1 MFFLKKYPRIK
12 LFLAAFDFLILLSA
26 LTISFLLRYK
36 TNIFGP
42 PTYFPWIKFSLY
54 LVLLIPFIFIFRLN
68 NLYKQRIFLAN
79 FDQFGQLI
87 KSLLILTFIY
97 ISAIF
102 LFKQLLSEHSRSLVL
117 LFFLNSIILLI
128 VGRIIILRNLYK
140 LIKHNGILKRR
151 IIVIGAGKA
160 GSDLLGKIIENPLEN
175 IEIVC
180 FFDDAPEKKG
190 GSILG
195 VPVLGN
201 TGDLEFYLKKLK
213 IDIDGIYIC
222 ISLISYDNLLN
233 LIKKCKSFGYPIYL
247 DSEHFRVIN
256 DRINIHEFE
265 SLLSPAVY
273 GSSNY
278 FYTGFLKRLMD
289 VVSTVLLLVILSPL
303 FLVISILI
311 KITSKGPIFYKSKVV
326 GKGEKQFVWHKFRTM
341 KINQNP
347 TVHNEFMYEM
357 IKNKKSEGP
366 LKIKDDK
373 RITKLGK
380 HLRRFSLDELPQL
393 INVLKGQMSLVG
405 PRPCLSYEYS
415 LYEEWHKKRFSIT
428 PGITGLWQAFGRS
441 SVNYDDM
448 IIMDLYYIDN
458 ISFLL
463 DLKILFKTI
472 PTVLSRK
479 GSY

>member
-1 MFFLKKYPRIK
+1 MLKKYPRIK
-12 LFLAAFDFLILLSA
+12 LFLTGLDLFLLLSA
-26 LTISFLLRYK
+26 LTISFLIRYK

-68 NLYKQRIFLAN
+68 NLYKQRIFLTN
-79 FDQFGQLI
+79 FDQFVQLI
-87 KSLLILTFIY
+87 KSLLILTCIY

-102 LFKQLLSEHSRSLVL
+102 LFRPLLSEHSRSLVL

-151 IIVIGAGKA
+151 IIVIGAGEA
-160 GSDLLGKIIENPLEN
+160 GGELLGKIKENPFEN
-175 IEIVC
+175 IEIIG
-180 FFDDAPEKKG
+180 FFDDDPGKKG
-190 GSILG
+190 KSILG
-195 VPVLGN
+195 VPVLGTTN
-201 TGDLEFYLKKLK
+201 DLEFYLKKLK
-213 IDIDGIYIC
+213 IEIEGIYIC
-222 ISLISYDNLLN
+222 ISFISYDNLLN

-247 DSEHFRVIN
+247 DSEHFKIIN

-273 GSSNY
+273 GASNY
-278 FYTGFLKRLMD
+278 FYTGFLKRLID
-289 VVSTVLLLVILSPL
+289 LVLTVLLLVILSPI
-303 FLVISILI
+303 FLAISILI

-326 GKGEKQFVWHKFRTM
+326 GKGEKEFVWYKFRTM

-347 TVHNEFMYEM
+347 AVHNEFMYEM
-357 IKNKKSEGP
+357 IKNKKSEGS

-405 PRPCLSYEYS
+405 PRPCLPYEYS
-415 LYEEWHKKRFSIT
+415 LYEGWHKKRFSAT

-441 SVNYDDM
+441 SVNYNDM
-448 IIMDLYYIDN
+448 IIMDLYYIEN
-458 ISFLL
+458 TSFWL
-463 DLKILFKTI
+463 DLKIILKTI
-472 PTVLSRK
+472 PVVFFGK